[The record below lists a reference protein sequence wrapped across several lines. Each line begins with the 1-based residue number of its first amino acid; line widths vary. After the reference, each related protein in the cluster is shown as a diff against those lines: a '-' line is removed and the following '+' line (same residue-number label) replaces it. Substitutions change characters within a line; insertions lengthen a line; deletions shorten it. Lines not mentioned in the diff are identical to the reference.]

1 MSDTVDT
8 VMNSVQESEPTDDVV
23 VSEAEDDV
31 AVEAS
36 EEDAVEAAE
45 EDDDDSA
52 DDAGEDAGED
62 ASEAAS
68 EAVDASAV
76 DVSDVDA
83 SAVDVSDANEIIRS
97 RQISELEERVKFIE
111 AREHSPQEVVHNVRD
126 LLSTET
132 KVTVDNSVLEERVKV
147 LEDRLEKLI
156 NVLSLANGK
165 INKLMNQCEL
175 VRISEATHTRHNA
188 EDVIVYSE
196 HFDCVGS
203 GKSVGIS

>member
-1 MSDTVDT
+1 MSDTVDN

-68 EAVDASAV
+68 EA
-76 DVSDVDA
+76 VDA

-156 NVLSLANGK
+156 MRLLDRNIGLN
-165 INKLMNQCEL
+165 I
-175 VRISEATHTRHNA
+175 I
-188 EDVIVYSE
+188 DI
-196 HFDCVGS
+196 
-203 GKSVGIS
+203 